1 MLVSRQEKWGMSNFI
16 QVTPFMHVEDLERA
30 LANSGQVQFVTN
42 AGQVQ
47 ENKAQADTGK
57 PAGQDLGADF
67 ILQGVINTLVDESEG
82 TKAVLYQ
89 VDLELID
96 LASNVKVWLGQ
107 KKIKKLVERSK
118 TTL

>member
-1 MLVSRQEKWGMSNFI
+1 M
-16 QVTPFMHVEDLERA
+16 
-30 LANSGQVQFVTN
+30 
-42 AGQVQ
+42 
-47 ENKAQADTGK
+47 
-57 PAGQDLGADF
+57 
-67 ILQGVINTLVDESEG
+67 LQGVINTLVDESGG
-82 TKAVLYQ
+82 TKAVFYQ